1 MHTRSAARHPKHG
14 EALVNNENIRVLVVD
29 DQPAILSLVERILRP
44 EGYAVLTAADG
55 SEALKVVEEE
65 FPDLVLMDIRMPNLD
80 GIGALKRLTR
90 THPTIPVIMMSG
102 SGEVR
107 PAVEAMKLGARNYL
121 MVPFDHDDLV
131 LQINRA
137 LEETR
142 VKREMRRLQ
151 TILGDS
157 AELCELMGYSSQI
170 RSIYGQMD
178 QVART
183 DFTVVVYGESGSGKE
198 LVARGVHRKSPR
210 ASGPFVPVD
219 CGSIPE
225 NLIESELFGHER
237 GAFTGAYQR
246 KAGSFERASGGT
258 LFLDEI
264 GNLPKTMQ
272 SKLLRA
278 LQERKIERIGG
289 TGPID
294 IDIRIIAAGNRRLED
309 LLAEGVFREDL
320 YHRLNEF
327 FIEIPPLRKRRED
340 LIYLAKRFID
350 ATAKKLNKEIRG
362 ISDGALQVLDNYE
375 WPGNVR
381 ELQNVIGRAVL
392 LCDGGIVRPRDL
404 TALASVRRS
413 ASVSTFRF
421 NADAENLRPLKGI
434 VQEVIEEVES
444 KLIEQVLEKTRGNK
458 SQAARILQIDYKTLL
473 SKIKKYRL
481 DGTGK
486 SGEA

>member
-1 MHTRSAARHPKHG
+1 M
-14 EALVNNENIRVLVVD
+14 NDENIRVLVVD

-55 SEALKVVEEE
+55 LEALKVVEEE
-65 FPDLVLMDIRMPNLD
+65 FPDLVLMDIRMPRLD
-80 GIGALKRLTR
+80 GIEALKRLTR

-107 PAVEAMKLGARNYL
+107 PAVEAMKLGARDYL
-121 MVPFDHDDLV
+121 MVPFDHDELLLKV
-131 LQINRA
+131 NRA
-137 LEETR
+137 FKETR
-142 VKREMRRLQ
+142 MKREMGSLQ

-170 RSIYGQMD
+170 RGICEQIN
-178 QVART
+178 QVAPT
-183 DFTVVVYGESGSGKE
+183 DFTVVLYGESGSGKE
-198 LVARGVHRKSPR
+198 LVARGIHRSSLR

-258 LFLDEI
+258 LLLDEI

-289 TGPID
+289 TGPIN
-294 IDIRIIAAGNRRLED
+294 IDIRIVAAGNRRLED

-340 LIYLAKRFID
+340 LDYLTKRSID

-362 ISDGALQVLDNYE
+362 ISDGALQVLDDYE

-392 LCDGGIVRPRDL
+392 LCDDGIIRPCDL
-404 TALASVRRS
+404 TALGSVPQ
-413 ASVSTFRF
+413 STFVPTFRL
-421 NADAENLRPLKGI
+421 NADAENMRPLKEI

-444 KLIEQVLEKTRGNK
+444 KVIEQVLEKTRGNK

-486 SGEA
+486 SG